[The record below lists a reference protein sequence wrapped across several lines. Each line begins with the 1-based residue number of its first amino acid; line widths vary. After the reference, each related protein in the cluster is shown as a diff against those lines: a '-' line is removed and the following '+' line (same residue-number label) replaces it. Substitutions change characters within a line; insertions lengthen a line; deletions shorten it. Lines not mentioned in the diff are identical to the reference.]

1 MKNKQAK
8 SKIKSILD
16 AFSVVGYILL
26 MCVILALCYFIIS
39 SKISNKVPIFG
50 NYSFLKVMSGSMES
64 AISKNEVVLV
74 KKTSIDKIKES
85 DVISYYHTIN
95 DGENRK
101 EIVITHRV
109 TKIIKD
115 PQTNAVIAFKT
126 KGDANSVEDPW
137 DVDIKNVIGVVDFGH
152 PAIVKVLSFISD
164 PVGIVVLV
172 IFPLS
177 MILISDFVS
186 LFKVVKQ
193 KDDEI
198 YDDYFDEELGFDDI
212 DDEFESFDYGD
223 NDYFEEGYYV
233 DDDYLDYYSDDD

>member
-1 MKNKQAK
+1 MKDKQTK
-8 SKIKSILD
+8 SKFKSILD

-26 MCVILALCYFIIS
+26 ICVIVALCYFIIS
-39 SKISNKVPIFG
+39 SKINNRVPIFG
-50 NYSFLKVMSGSMES
+50 NYSFLKVMSGSMEPTV
-64 AISKNEVVLV
+64 SKNEVVLV
-74 KKTSIDKIKES
+74 KKTSIKNIQES

-109 TKIIKD
+109 TQIIKD
-115 PQTNAVIAFKT
+115 SQTNAVIAFRT
-126 KGDANSVEDPW
+126 KGDANSIEDSW
-137 DVDIKNVIGVVDFGH
+137 DVDIKKVIGVVDFGH
-152 PAIVKVLSFISD
+152 PAIVKILSFISD

-193 KDDEI
+193 NDDEM
-198 YDDYFDEELGFDDI
+198 YDDFFDEDLGLDDM

-223 NDYFEEGYYV
+223 NNYFEEGYYL
-233 DDDYLDYYSDDD
+233 DDNYLDYYSDDD